1 MEATCI
7 EITLVQQDFER
18 AWSSLEVIEFSTGVP
33 VKRDESTAAIRWAS
47 TNHFG
52 LAVVRASQS
61 PQSQVFLP
69 QSGFC
74 ACARQELRIKFE
86 RFLAEWRE
94 QRDFISNYDRIVA
107 CPGHLKIVAMGRD
120 ALPLIMKELEKGSA
134 DPFFRALELITS
146 AQPVRH
152 EDRGNLE
159 KMNKAWLD
167 WWRPQD

>member
-7 EITLVQQDFER
+7 EITLAQQDLES
-18 AWSSLEVIEFSTGVP
+18 AWSSREVIEFSTGVP
-33 VKRDESTAAIRWAS
+33 VNRDDSTEAVRLAS
-47 TNHFG
+47 TKHFG
-52 LAVVRASQS
+52 LTVARANQS

-69 QSGFC
+69 QSGFYSS
-74 ACARQELRIKFE
+74 AQQERRIKFD
-86 RFLAEWRE
+86 RFLAEWRQ
-94 QRDFISNYDRIVA
+94 QRAFISNYDRIVA
-107 CPGHLKIVAMGRD
+107 CPGHLSIVAMGQD
-120 ALPLIMKELEKGSA
+120 ALPLIMEELEKGAS

-167 WWRPQD
+167 WWRPQV